1 MSVMTEK
8 SMHKQNYSTDSSF
21 PKYKQFRCSLVAL
34 LICLSHLFFPTS
46 AAPALAQ
53 QEGEI
58 PEATI
63 INDEGGPVAIR
74 GEVSYTNEFF
84 TTGVAAPMVILEDQA
99 GFIDRNE
106 YYVFPVQSQTLGQIT
121 SDFYD
126 SPFTYSVALP
136 IEPQGTLRDVDHD
149 GERDLGVMVFA
160 VAYWTNTFGDP
171 FLEER
176 DLFGGGWSTAYAST
190 RVSSDVSN
198 KREIVGGKFLVYAA
212 DDQQAFPSG
221 YGPDGKIFTDDDPL
235 VLLPQGYTIVDVD
248 PPTFLFDRSKYPTIN
263 LIEPDN
269 AATVN
274 YATLSYSEAFD
285 ALIAKM
291 RKEYAFTDYK
301 EIDWAELSAQFRPLF
316 VTAEEENDS
325 LAYRR
330 ALRDFIF
337 EIPDGHMS
345 GPFLVNEFRQK
356 TAGGI
361 GLALRETDDG
371 EVIAN
376 FVLQNGPADQLG
388 VEFGAT
394 ILEIDGQEIQSAI
407 NGVVP
412 DSSPF
417 STEHVKRLQQLRY
430 LVRSP
435 LNTRREFTF
444 LNPGEVN
451 PRTVTLRAIAE
462 QESFRFSSLRRGLTG
477 YELPVEYSV
486 LPSGYAYVQIY
497 SFSDNELL
505 TIQLW
510 ERLMGTLQ
518 EQNVPGLIIDM
529 RQNTGGSGFLADQM
543 AAYFFDEPHDL
554 GVTSHY
560 NEEIDDFFSDE
571 RGIDRFYPPA
581 AEQRYYGD
589 IDVLVGPDCNSACEF
604 FAYALT
610 IENRAEIVGQYPTA
624 GLGGSID
631 LIVMPEGEQ
640 VRYTAGRALDPNGE
654 IHIEGKGVVPTV
666 KVPVTSE
673 TLLSEDDVVLL
684 FAVRHLDG
692 QSVITVEDGGSITI
706 NEPVENQPFAPGVRT
721 RYSLTVEEDRT
732 ISIYL
737 GDDTGAVDTVLR
749 LYREDGLLLL
759 DNYDDVYE
767 DSIVSSLTNLQ
778 LLAGATVLIEA
789 SAFQDSS
796 TGNYSLV
803 VVDVSSA
810 PLPTL
815 TPLPLPTAIPTVI
828 PTVIPTAT
836 PRPTA
841 IPTAIPTVT
850 PTAFPTATPISFAPT
865 QPTAVE
871 GATPS
876 GVTPFVEP
884 TSTETEPETAPTV
897 EDAVQDQVTVQV
909 TNESLAG
916 NTTAVGESLGSAK
929 VVTLGARLRV
939 RSEPNAESEIVG
951 YVLKDSVH
959 DVVEISSDG
968 AWVRIFI
975 PGININNSGWVS
987 IDFIEIS
994 AVDQ

>member
-1 MSVMTEK
+1 MILHARQNRRGLASV
-8 SMHKQNYSTDSSF
+8 
-21 PKYKQFRCSLVAL
+21 
-34 LICLSHLFFPTS
+34 LICLSFLLLAS
-46 AAPALAQ
+46 ATPALAQ
-53 QEGEI
+53 QEDEI
-58 PEATI
+58 PAATI

-84 TTGVAAPMVILEDQA
+84 TTGVAAPMIILEDQA

-121 SDFYD
+121 SDFFD
-126 SPFTYSVALP
+126 SPFSYSVALP

-149 GERDLGVMVFA
+149 GERDIGVMVFA

-235 VLLPQGYTIVDVD
+235 VILPQGYTIVDVD
-248 PPTFLFDRSKYPTIN
+248 PQTFLFDRSKYPTIN
-263 LIEPDN
+263 LIEPEN
-269 AATVN
+269 AATEN
-274 YATLSYSEAFD
+274 FSTLSYSQAFD
-285 ALIAKM
+285 AMIAKLS
-291 RKEYAFTDYK
+291 KEYAFTDYK
-301 EIDWAELSAQFRPLF
+301 GIDWDDLAAQYRPLF
-316 VTAEEENDS
+316 VDAEESNNS

-330 ALRDFIF
+330 ALRNFTF

-371 EVIAN
+371 QVIAN
-376 FVLQNGPADQLG
+376 FVLTNGPAEQLG
-388 VEFGAT
+388 VQVGAT
-394 ILEIDGQEIQSAI
+394 ILEIDGKDIQAAI
-407 NGVVP
+407 REVVP

-417 STEHVKRLQQLRY
+417 STAHVQRLQQLRY
-430 LVRSP
+430 LVRSA
-435 LNTRREFTF
+435 LNTRRELTF
-444 LNPGEVN
+444 INPGEVS

-477 YELPVEYSV
+477 YELPVEYSI

-510 ERLMGTLQ
+510 ERLMGALQ
-518 EQNVPGLIIDM
+518 EQNVSGLIIDM

-560 NEEIDDFFSDE
+560 NEEIDGFFSDE
-571 RGIDRFYPPA
+571 RGIDRFYPPP

-589 IDVLVGPDCNSACEF
+589 IAVLIGPDCNSACEF

-610 IENRAEIVGQYPTA
+610 IEDRASIVGQYPTA

-631 LIVMPEGEQ
+631 LIIMPEGEQ
-640 VRYTAGRALDPNGE
+640 LRYTAGRALNPDGE
-654 IHIEGKGVVPTV
+654 IHIEGKGVPPTV

-673 TLLSEDDVVLL
+673 TLLSEEDVVLL
-684 FAVRHLDG
+684 SAVRHLDG
-692 QSVITVEDGGSITI
+692 QSTITVQDGGTLTI
-706 NEPVENQPFAPGVRT
+706 NEPIENKPFTPGVRT
-721 RYSLTVEEDRT
+721 RYTLTVQEDRT

-778 LLAGATVLIEA
+778 LLAGVTVLIEA
-789 SAFQDSS
+789 SSFQDSS
-796 TGNYSLV
+796 NGSYSLV
-803 VVDVSSA
+803 VIDVSPE
-810 PLPTL
+810 PLPTP
-815 TPLPLPTAIPTVI
+815 TPLPIPTAIPT
-828 PTVIPTAT
+828 PTE
-836 PRPTA
+836 RPTA
-841 IPTAIPTVT
+841 IPTAIPTVAPT
-850 PTAFPTATPISFAPT
+850 PTAFPSATPISFTPV
-865 QPTAVE
+865 QPTSAPAATTSGELPPTTVA
-871 GATPS
+871 ATPES
-876 GVTPFVEP
+876 SASESSASESSTPESDEIVEQ
-884 TSTETEPETAPTV
+884 TTDDQTTDEQTEDESSAPDTVDGEP
-897 EDAVQDQVTVQV
+897 
-909 TNESLAG
+909 
-916 NTTAVGESLGSAK
+916 LGSAK
-929 VVTLGARLRV
+929 VITLGARLRV
-939 RSEPNAESEIVG
+939 RAEPNAESEIVG

-959 DVVEISSDG
+959 DVLEISTDG
-968 AWVRIFI
+968 AWVRIFV
-975 PGININNSGWVS
+975 PGINIDNLGWVS
-987 IDFIEIS
+987 IDFVEINAIS
-994 AVDQ
+994 P